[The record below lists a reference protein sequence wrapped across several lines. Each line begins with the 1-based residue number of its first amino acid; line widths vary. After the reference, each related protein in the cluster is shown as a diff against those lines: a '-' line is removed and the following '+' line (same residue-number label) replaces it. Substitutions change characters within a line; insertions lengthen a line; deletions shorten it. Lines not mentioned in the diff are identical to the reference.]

1 MLAVLAKFT
10 LYPIL
15 ALIFRTRVHGKR
27 PKLKGPA
34 LVAVNHISRVDGILI
49 SHLFTLKRLKFM
61 VIKTIFRKPLH
72 GFFSS
77 LMGMYP
83 AEGYGSSLELLDKGE
98 TVVIFPEGT
107 RSPYEIKPF
116 QPGVIV
122 LAMESGV
129 PIYPIRIHR
138 PLSFA
143 RRTEV
148 TFGEPI
154 YYEKP
159 PHALTPALLREK
171 AEELRQIIKAL

>member
-1 MLAVLAKFT
+1 MLAVIAKFT
-10 LYPIL
+10 LFPCL
-15 ALIFRTRVHGKR
+15 ALIFRARIHGKR

-34 LVAVNHISRVDGILI
+34 IIAVNHISRVDGILI

-72 GFFSS
+72 GFFSR

-83 AEGYGSSLELLDKGE
+83 AEGYDSSLKLLDKGE
-98 TVVIFPEGT
+98 TIVIFPEGT

-116 QPGVIV
+116 QPGAIV
-122 LAMESGV
+122 LAMESGA
-129 PIYPIRIHR
+129 PIYPVRIHR
-138 PLSFA
+138 PLSYTK
-143 RRTEV
+143 RTDV

-159 PHALTPALLREK
+159 THALTPALLKEK
-171 AEELRQIIKAL
+171 AEELRQIIKTL